1 MKAQY
6 AILRFAKYK
15 GPEIGHIESHN
26 ERTKEKYASN
36 PDVDTSRSHLNF
48 HLVTPQR
55 KYRAEA
61 EKQIAEAKAKKE
73 DVMVTKK
80 LLDQRNQ
87 LLLEQID
94 DTQNQIDDAAAQIA
108 RYELLEQE
116 QYELFCR
123 QVREEEERGTV
134 SYWSVLFKA
143 SSFTD
148 LLARMDFV
156 NEVMDYDRQVISDLQ
171 TTRRQLTEDK
181 AALEQQKSEMESS
194 QTKLQ
199 QQVDAASTLIR
210 EYEETEAGHQAM
222 LDEAAEDEARIQAL
236 IRQQQSSGSS
246 GGGGSSGSNS
256 GVDGY
261 IWPTNSTRVVTS
273 PYGERWCP
281 FHGYESHNGAD
292 IDAARGSAVLAA
304 KSGRV
309 IQAGWNGG
317 YGISVMIAHDDGIT
331 TLYGHMDGCSVSVGQ
346 TVSQGET
353 IGICGNTGNSSGA
366 HIHYTMYK
374 NGGTIDPLPYLPGYI
389 AWDW

>member
-1 MKAQY
+1 MFSRKRALSLLC
-6 AILRFAKYK
+6 AACMAASLLCMAK
-15 GPEIGHIESHN
+15 PVP
-26 ERTKEKYASN
+26 TYASSLS
-36 PDVDTSRSHLNF
+36 DQLQEARDA
-48 HLVTPQR
+48 Q
-55 KYRAEA
+55 AEL
-61 EKQIAEAKAKKE
+61 EKQIEAIQSDKSKALEEKA
-73 DVMVTKK
+73 
-80 LLDQRNQ
+80 LLDRQNDKLRSEIS
-87 LLLEQID
+87 LLQQQSDE
-94 DTQNQIDDAAAQIA
+94 TQTRIT
-108 RYELLEQE
+108 ELTQKEQE

-199 QQVDAASTLIR
+199 QQVDAASALVR

-236 IRQQQSSGSS
+236 IRQQQSGGSS
-246 GGGGSSGSNS
+246 GGSGSNS

-261 IWPTNSTRVVTS
+261 IWPTNNTRVVTS

>member
-1 MKAQY
+1 MFSRKRALSLLCAACMAASLLCMAKPVPTYADSLSDQLQEARDAQ
-6 AILRFAKYK
+6 
-15 GPEIGHIESHN
+15 
-26 ERTKEKYASN
+26 
-36 PDVDTSRSHLNF
+36 
-48 HLVTPQR
+48 
-55 KYRAEA
+55 AEL
-61 EKQIAEAKAKKE
+61 EKQIEAIQSDKSKALEEKA
-73 DVMVTKK
+73 
-80 LLDQRNQ
+80 LLDRQNDKLRSEIS
-87 LLLEQID
+87 LLQQQSDE
-94 DTQNQIDDAAAQIA
+94 TQA
-108 RYELLEQE
+108 RITELTQKEQE

-123 QVREEEERGTV
+123 QVREEEERGIV

-236 IRQQQSSGSS
+236 IRQQQSGGSS
-246 GGGGSSGSNS
+246 GGSGSSGSNS

-261 IWPTNSTRVVTS
+261 IWPTNNTRVVTS

>member
-1 MKAQY
+1 MFSRKRALSLLC
-6 AILRFAKYK
+6 AACMAASLLCMAK
-15 GPEIGHIESHN
+15 PVP
-26 ERTKEKYASN
+26 TYASSLS
-36 PDVDTSRSHLNF
+36 DQLQEARDA
-48 HLVTPQR
+48 Q
-55 KYRAEA
+55 AELERQIEA
-61 EKQIAEAKAKKE
+61 IQSDKSKALEEKA
-73 DVMVTKK
+73 
-80 LLDQRNQ
+80 LLDRQNDKLRSEIS
-87 LLLEQID
+87 LLQQQSDE
-94 DTQNQIDDAAAQIA
+94 TQTRIT
-108 RYELLEQE
+108 ELTQKEQE

-181 AALEQQKSEMESS
+181 AALEQQKSELESS

-261 IWPTNSTRVVTS
+261 IWPTNNTRVVTS

-346 TVSQGET
+346 TVAQGET

>member
-1 MKAQY
+1 MFSRKRALSLLC
-6 AILRFAKYK
+6 AACMAASLLCMAK
-15 GPEIGHIESHN
+15 PVP
-26 ERTKEKYASN
+26 TYASSLS
-36 PDVDTSRSHLNF
+36 DQLQEARDA
-48 HLVTPQR
+48 Q
-55 KYRAEA
+55 AEL
-61 EKQIAEAKAKKE
+61 EKQIEAIQSDKSKALEEKA
-73 DVMVTKK
+73 
-80 LLDQRNQ
+80 LLDRQNDKLRSEIS
-87 LLLEQID
+87 LLQQQSDE
-94 DTQNQIDDAAAQIA
+94 TQTRIT
-108 RYELLEQE
+108 ELTQKEQE

-143 SSFTD
+143 SSFSD

-236 IRQQQSSGSS
+236 IRQQQSGGSS
-246 GGGGSSGSNS
+246 GGSGSSGSNS

-261 IWPTNSTRVVTS
+261 IWPTNNTRVVTS

-389 AWDW
+389 AYDW

>member
-1 MKAQY
+1 MFSRKRALSLLCAACIAASLLCMAKPVPTYADSLSDQLQEARDAQ
-6 AILRFAKYK
+6 
-15 GPEIGHIESHN
+15 
-26 ERTKEKYASN
+26 
-36 PDVDTSRSHLNF
+36 
-48 HLVTPQR
+48 
-55 KYRAEA
+55 AEL
-61 EKQIAEAKAKKE
+61 EKQIEAIQSDKSKALEEKA
-73 DVMVTKK
+73 
-80 LLDQRNQ
+80 LLDRQNDKLRSEIS
-87 LLLEQID
+87 LLQQQSDE
-94 DTQNQIDDAAAQIA
+94 TQTRIT
-108 RYELLEQE
+108 ELTQKEQE

-236 IRQQQSSGSS
+236 IRQQQSGGSS
-246 GGGGSSGSNS
+246 GGSGSSGSNS

-261 IWPTNSTRVVTS
+261 IWPTNNTRVVTS

>member
-1 MKAQY
+1 MFSRKRALSLLCAACMAASLLCMAKPVPTYADSLSDQLQEARDAQ
-6 AILRFAKYK
+6 
-15 GPEIGHIESHN
+15 
-26 ERTKEKYASN
+26 
-36 PDVDTSRSHLNF
+36 
-48 HLVTPQR
+48 
-55 KYRAEA
+55 AEL
-61 EKQIAEAKAKKE
+61 EKQIEAIQSDKSKALEEKA
-73 DVMVTKK
+73 
-80 LLDQRNQ
+80 LLDRQNDKLRSEIS
-87 LLLEQID
+87 LLQQQSDE
-94 DTQNQIDDAAAQIA
+94 TQA
-108 RYELLEQE
+108 RITELTQKEQE

-236 IRQQQSSGSS
+236 IRQQQSGGSS
-246 GGGGSSGSNS
+246 GGSGSSGSNS

-261 IWPTNSTRVVTS
+261 IWPTNNTRVVTS

-389 AWDW
+389 PWDW

>member
-1 MKAQY
+1 MFSRKRALSLLCAACMAASLLCMAKPVPTYADSLSDQLQEARDAQ
-6 AILRFAKYK
+6 
-15 GPEIGHIESHN
+15 
-26 ERTKEKYASN
+26 
-36 PDVDTSRSHLNF
+36 
-48 HLVTPQR
+48 
-55 KYRAEA
+55 AEL
-61 EKQIAEAKAKKE
+61 EKQIEAIQSDKSKALEEKA
-73 DVMVTKK
+73 
-80 LLDQRNQ
+80 LLDRQNDKLRSEIS
-87 LLLEQID
+87 LLQQQSDE
-94 DTQNQIDDAAAQIA
+94 TQTRIT
-108 RYELLEQE
+108 ELTQKEQE

-171 TTRRQLTEDK
+171 TTRRQLTVDK

>member
-1 MKAQY
+1 MFSRKRALSLLC
-6 AILRFAKYK
+6 AACMAASLLCMAK
-15 GPEIGHIESHN
+15 PVP
-26 ERTKEKYASN
+26 TYASSLS
-36 PDVDTSRSHLNF
+36 DQLQEARDA
-48 HLVTPQR
+48 Q
-55 KYRAEA
+55 AEL
-61 EKQIAEAKAKKE
+61 EKQIEAIQSDKSKALEEKA
-73 DVMVTKK
+73 
-80 LLDQRNQ
+80 LLDRQNDKLRSEIS
-87 LLLEQID
+87 LLQQQSDE
-94 DTQNQIDDAAAQIA
+94 TQTRIT
-108 RYELLEQE
+108 ELTQKEQE

-148 LLARMDFV
+148 LLSRMDFV

-171 TTRRQLTEDK
+171 TTRQQLTEDK
-181 AALEQQKSEMESS
+181 AALEQQKSELESS

-199 QQVDAASTLIR
+199 QQVDAASALVR

-222 LDEAAEDEARIQAL
+222 LDEAAEDEARIQEL
-236 IRQQQSSGSS
+236 IRQQQSGGSSGGSGSS
-246 GGGGSSGSNS
+246 GGNS

-261 IWPTNSTRVVTS
+261 IWPTNNTRLVTS

-292 IDAARGSAVLAA
+292 IGAARGSAVLAA

-353 IGICGNTGNSSGA
+353 IGICGSTGNSTGA

>member
-1 MKAQY
+1 MFSRKRALSLLCAACMAASLLCMAKPVPTYADSLTDQLQEARDAQ
-6 AILRFAKYK
+6 
-15 GPEIGHIESHN
+15 
-26 ERTKEKYASN
+26 
-36 PDVDTSRSHLNF
+36 
-48 HLVTPQR
+48 
-55 KYRAEA
+55 AEL
-61 EKQIAEAKAKKE
+61 EKQIEAIQSDKSKALEEKA
-73 DVMVTKK
+73 
-80 LLDQRNQ
+80 LLDRQNDKLRSEIS
-87 LLLEQID
+87 LLQQQSDE
-94 DTQNQIDDAAAQIA
+94 TQA
-108 RYELLEQE
+108 RITELTQKEQE

-236 IRQQQSSGSS
+236 IRQQQSGGSSGSS
-246 GGGGSSGSNS
+246 GSSGSNS

-261 IWPTNSTRVVTS
+261 IWPTNNTRVVTS

>member
-1 MKAQY
+1 MFSRKRALSLLCAACMAASLLCMAKPVPTYADSLSDQLQEARDAQ
-6 AILRFAKYK
+6 
-15 GPEIGHIESHN
+15 
-26 ERTKEKYASN
+26 
-36 PDVDTSRSHLNF
+36 
-48 HLVTPQR
+48 
-55 KYRAEA
+55 AEL
-61 EKQIAEAKAKKE
+61 EKQIEAIQSDKSKALEEKA
-73 DVMVTKK
+73 
-80 LLDQRNQ
+80 LLDRQNDKLRSEIS
-87 LLLEQID
+87 LLQQQSDETQIRITEL
-94 DTQNQIDDAAAQIA
+94 TQK
-108 RYELLEQE
+108 EQE

-222 LDEAAEDEARIQAL
+222 LDEAAEDELRIQAL
-236 IRQQQSSGSS
+236 IRQQQSGGSS
-246 GGGGSSGSNS
+246 GGGGGSGSNS

-261 IWPTNSTRVVTS
+261 IWPTNNTRVVTS

>member
-1 MKAQY
+1 MFSRKRALSLLCAACMAASLLCMAKPVPTYADSLSDQLQEARDAQ
-6 AILRFAKYK
+6 
-15 GPEIGHIESHN
+15 
-26 ERTKEKYASN
+26 
-36 PDVDTSRSHLNF
+36 
-48 HLVTPQR
+48 
-55 KYRAEA
+55 AEL
-61 EKQIAEAKAKKE
+61 EKQIEAIQSDKSKALEEKA
-73 DVMVTKK
+73 
-80 LLDQRNQ
+80 LLDRQNDKLRSEIS
-87 LLLEQID
+87 LLQQQSDE
-94 DTQNQIDDAAAQIA
+94 TQTRIT
-108 RYELLEQE
+108 ELTQKEQE

-148 LLARMDFV
+148 LLSRMDFV

-181 AALEQQKSEMESS
+181 AALEQQKSELESS

-236 IRQQQSSGSS
+236 IRQQQSGGSS
-246 GGGGSSGSNS
+246 GGSGSSGSNS

-353 IGICGNTGNSSGA
+353 IGICGSTGNSTGA

>member
-1 MKAQY
+1 MFSRKRALSLLC
-6 AILRFAKYK
+6 AACMAASLLCMAK
-15 GPEIGHIESHN
+15 PIP
-26 ERTKEKYASN
+26 TYASSLS
-36 PDVDTSRSHLNF
+36 DQLQEARDA
-48 HLVTPQR
+48 Q
-55 KYRAEA
+55 AEL
-61 EKQIAEAKAKKE
+61 EKQIEAIQSDKSKALEEKA
-73 DVMVTKK
+73 
-80 LLDQRNQ
+80 LLDRQNDKLRSEIS
-87 LLLEQID
+87 LLQQQSDE
-94 DTQNQIDDAAAQIA
+94 TQA
-108 RYELLEQE
+108 RITELTQKEQE

-236 IRQQQSSGSS
+236 IRQQQSGGSSGSS
-246 GGGGSSGSNS
+246 GGSNS

-261 IWPTNSTRVVTS
+261 IWPTNNTRVVTS

>member
-1 MKAQY
+1 MFSRKRALSLLC
-6 AILRFAKYK
+6 AACMAASLLCMAR
-15 GPEIGHIESHN
+15 PVP
-26 ERTKEKYASN
+26 TYASSLS
-36 PDVDTSRSHLNF
+36 DQLQEARDA
-48 HLVTPQR
+48 Q
-55 KYRAEA
+55 AEL
-61 EKQIAEAKAKKE
+61 EKQIEAIQSDKSKALEEKA
-73 DVMVTKK
+73 
-80 LLDQRNQ
+80 LLDRQNDKLRSEIS
-87 LLLEQID
+87 LLQQQSDE
-94 DTQNQIDDAAAQIA
+94 TQTRIT
-108 RYELLEQE
+108 ELTQKEQE

-181 AALEQQKSEMESS
+181 AALEQQKSELESS

-236 IRQQQSSGSS
+236 IRQQQSGGSS
-246 GGGGSSGSNS
+246 GGGGGSGSNS

-261 IWPTNSTRVVTS
+261 IWPTNNTRVVTS

>member
-1 MKAQY
+1 MFSRKRALSLLC
-6 AILRFAKYK
+6 AACMAASLLCMAK
-15 GPEIGHIESHN
+15 PVP
-26 ERTKEKYASN
+26 TYASSLS
-36 PDVDTSRSHLNF
+36 DQLQEARDA
-48 HLVTPQR
+48 Q
-55 KYRAEA
+55 AEL
-61 EKQIAEAKAKKE
+61 EKQIEAIQSDKSKALEEKA
-73 DVMVTKK
+73 
-80 LLDQRNQ
+80 LLDRQNDKLRSEIS
-87 LLLEQID
+87 LLQQQSDE
-94 DTQNQIDDAAAQIA
+94 TQTRIT
-108 RYELLEQE
+108 ELTQKEQE

-148 LLARMDFV
+148 LLSRMDFV

-171 TTRRQLTEDK
+171 TTRQQLTEDK

-199 QQVDAASTLIR
+199 QQVDAASALVR

-222 LDEAAEDEARIQAL
+222 LDEAAEDEARIQDL
-236 IRQQQSSGSS
+236 IRQQQSGGSS
-246 GGGGSSGSNS
+246 GGSGSSGSNS

-261 IWPTNSTRVVTS
+261 IWPTNNTRVVTS

>member
-1 MKAQY
+1 MFSRKRALSLLC
-6 AILRFAKYK
+6 AACMAASLLCMAK
-15 GPEIGHIESHN
+15 PVP
-26 ERTKEKYASN
+26 TYASSLS
-36 PDVDTSRSHLNF
+36 DQLQEARDA
-48 HLVTPQR
+48 Q
-55 KYRAEA
+55 AEL
-61 EKQIAEAKAKKE
+61 EKQIEAIQSDKSKALEEKA
-73 DVMVTKK
+73 
-80 LLDQRNQ
+80 LLDRQNDKLRSEIS
-87 LLLEQID
+87 LLQQQSDE
-94 DTQNQIDDAAAQIA
+94 TQTRIT
-108 RYELLEQE
+108 ELTQKEQE

-292 IDAARGSAVLAA
+292 IDATRGSAVLAA

>member
-1 MKAQY
+1 MFSRKRALSLLC
-6 AILRFAKYK
+6 AACMAASLLCMAK
-15 GPEIGHIESHN
+15 PVP
-26 ERTKEKYASN
+26 TYASSLS
-36 PDVDTSRSHLNF
+36 DQLQEARDA
-48 HLVTPQR
+48 Q
-55 KYRAEA
+55 AEL
-61 EKQIAEAKAKKE
+61 EKQIEAIQSDKSKALEEKA
-73 DVMVTKK
+73 
-80 LLDQRNQ
+80 LLDRQNDKLRSEIS
-87 LLLEQID
+87 LLQQQSDE
-94 DTQNQIDDAAAQIA
+94 TQTRIT
-108 RYELLEQE
+108 ELTQKEQE

-199 QQVDAASTLIR
+199 QQVDAASNLIR

-236 IRQQQSSGSS
+236 IRQQQSGGSS
-246 GGGGSSGSNS
+246 GGGGGSGTNS

-261 IWPTNSTRVVTS
+261 IWPTNNTRVVTS

-389 AWDW
+389 PWDW

>member
-1 MKAQY
+1 MFSRKRALSLLC
-6 AILRFAKYK
+6 AACMAASLLCMAK
-15 GPEIGHIESHN
+15 PVP
-26 ERTKEKYASN
+26 TYASSLS
-36 PDVDTSRSHLNF
+36 DQLQEARDA
-48 HLVTPQR
+48 Q
-55 KYRAEA
+55 AEL
-61 EKQIAEAKAKKE
+61 EKQIEAIQSDKSKALEEKA
-73 DVMVTKK
+73 
-80 LLDQRNQ
+80 LLDRQNDKLRSEIS
-87 LLLEQID
+87 LLQQQSDE
-94 DTQNQIDDAAAQIA
+94 TQA
-108 RYELLEQE
+108 RITELTQKEQE

-171 TTRRQLTEDK
+171 TTRQQLTEDK
-181 AALEQQKSEMESS
+181 AALEQQKSELESS

-199 QQVDAASTLIR
+199 QQVDAASALVR

-222 LDEAAEDEARIQAL
+222 LDEAAEDEARIQEL
-236 IRQQQSSGSS
+236 IRQQQSGGSS
-246 GGGGSSGSNS
+246 GGSGSSGSNS

-261 IWPTNSTRVVTS
+261 IWPTNNTRLVTS

-292 IDAARGSAVLAA
+292 IGAARGSAVLAA

-353 IGICGNTGNSSGA
+353 IGFCGSTGNSTGA

>member
-1 MKAQY
+1 MFSRKRALSLLC
-6 AILRFAKYK
+6 AACMAASLLCMAK
-15 GPEIGHIESHN
+15 PVP
-26 ERTKEKYASN
+26 TYASSLS
-36 PDVDTSRSHLNF
+36 DQLQEARDA
-48 HLVTPQR
+48 Q
-55 KYRAEA
+55 AEL
-61 EKQIAEAKAKKE
+61 EKQIEAIQSDKSKALEEKA
-73 DVMVTKK
+73 
-80 LLDQRNQ
+80 LLDRQNDKLRSEIS
-87 LLLEQID
+87 LLQQQSDE
-94 DTQNQIDDAAAQIA
+94 TQTRIT
-108 RYELLEQE
+108 ELTQKEQE

-199 QQVDAASTLIR
+199 QQVDAADALIL
-210 EYEETEAGHQAM
+210 EYGKTEASRQAM

-236 IRQQQSSGSS
+236 IRQQQSGGSSGSS
-246 GGGGSSGSNS
+246 GSSGSNS

-261 IWPTNSTRVVTS
+261 IWPTTSTRVITS
-273 PYGERWCP
+273 PYGERWNP
-281 FHGYESHNGAD
+281 YHGWHNGVD

-346 TVSQGET
+346 TVSRGET

>member
-1 MKAQY
+1 MFSRKRALSLLC
-6 AILRFAKYK
+6 AACMAASLLCMAK
-15 GPEIGHIESHN
+15 PVP
-26 ERTKEKYASN
+26 TYASSLS
-36 PDVDTSRSHLNF
+36 DQLQEARDA
-48 HLVTPQR
+48 Q
-55 KYRAEA
+55 AEL
-61 EKQIAEAKAKKE
+61 EKQIEAIQSDKSKALEEKA
-73 DVMVTKK
+73 
-80 LLDQRNQ
+80 LLDRQNDKLRSEIS
-87 LLLEQID
+87 LLQQQSDE
-94 DTQNQIDDAAAQIA
+94 TQA
-108 RYELLEQE
+108 RITELTQKEQE

-236 IRQQQSSGSS
+236 IRQQQSGGSS

-261 IWPTNSTRVVTS
+261 IWPTNNTRVVTS

-304 KSGRV
+304 KAGRV

>member
-1 MKAQY
+1 MFSRKRALSLLCAACMAASLLCMAKPVPTYADSLSDQLQEARDAQ
-6 AILRFAKYK
+6 
-15 GPEIGHIESHN
+15 
-26 ERTKEKYASN
+26 
-36 PDVDTSRSHLNF
+36 
-48 HLVTPQR
+48 
-55 KYRAEA
+55 AEL
-61 EKQIAEAKAKKE
+61 EKQIEAIQSDKSKALEEKA
-73 DVMVTKK
+73 
-80 LLDQRNQ
+80 LLDRQNDKLRSEIS
-87 LLLEQID
+87 LLQQQSDE
-94 DTQNQIDDAAAQIA
+94 TQA
-108 RYELLEQE
+108 RITELTQKEQE

-171 TTRRQLTEDK
+171 ATRQQLTEDK
-181 AALEQQKSEMESS
+181 AALEQQKSELESS

-199 QQVDAASTLIR
+199 QQVDAASALIR

-236 IRQQQSSGSS
+236 IRQQQSGGSS
-246 GGGGSSGSNS
+246 GGSGSSGSNS

-261 IWPTNSTRVVTS
+261 IWPTNNTRVVTS

>member
-1 MKAQY
+1 MFSRKRALSLLCAACMAASLLCMAKPVPTYADSLADQLQEARDAQ
-6 AILRFAKYK
+6 
-15 GPEIGHIESHN
+15 
-26 ERTKEKYASN
+26 
-36 PDVDTSRSHLNF
+36 
-48 HLVTPQR
+48 
-55 KYRAEA
+55 AEL
-61 EKQIAEAKAKKE
+61 EKQIEAIQSDKSKALEEKA
-73 DVMVTKK
+73 
-80 LLDQRNQ
+80 LLDRQNDKLRSEIS
-87 LLLEQID
+87 LLQQQSDE
-94 DTQNQIDDAAAQIA
+94 TQA
-108 RYELLEQE
+108 RITELTQKEQE

-171 TTRRQLTEDK
+171 ATRRQLTEDK
-181 AALEQQKSEMESS
+181 AALEQQKSELESS

-199 QQVDAASTLIR
+199 QQVDAASALIR

-222 LDEAAEDEARIQAL
+222 LDEAAEDEARIQEL
-236 IRQQQSSGSS
+236 IRQQQSGGSS

-261 IWPTNSTRVVTS
+261 IWPTNNTRVVTS

>member
-1 MKAQY
+1 MFSRKRALSLLC
-6 AILRFAKYK
+6 AACMAASLLCMAK
-15 GPEIGHIESHN
+15 PVP
-26 ERTKEKYASN
+26 TYASSLS
-36 PDVDTSRSHLNF
+36 DQLQEARDA
-48 HLVTPQR
+48 Q
-55 KYRAEA
+55 AEL
-61 EKQIAEAKAKKE
+61 EKQIEAIQSDKSKALEEKA
-73 DVMVTKK
+73 
-80 LLDQRNQ
+80 LLDRQNDKLRSEIS
-87 LLLEQID
+87 LLQQQSDE
-94 DTQNQIDDAAAQIA
+94 TQTRIT
-108 RYELLEQE
+108 ELTQKEQE

-171 TTRRQLTEDK
+171 TTRQQLTEDK

-236 IRQQQSSGSS
+236 IRQQQSGGSS

-261 IWPTNSTRVVTS
+261 IWPTNNTRVVTS

>member
-1 MKAQY
+1 MFSRKRALSLLCAACMAASLLCMAKPVPTYADSLSDQLQEARDAQ
-6 AILRFAKYK
+6 
-15 GPEIGHIESHN
+15 
-26 ERTKEKYASN
+26 
-36 PDVDTSRSHLNF
+36 
-48 HLVTPQR
+48 
-55 KYRAEA
+55 AEL
-61 EKQIAEAKAKKE
+61 EKQIEAIQSDKSKALEEKA
-73 DVMVTKK
+73 
-80 LLDQRNQ
+80 LLDRQNDKLRSEIS
-87 LLLEQID
+87 LLQQQSDE
-94 DTQNQIDDAAAQIA
+94 TQA
-108 RYELLEQE
+108 RITELTQKEQE

-171 TTRRQLTEDK
+171 ATRRQLTEDK

-236 IRQQQSSGSS
+236 IRQQQSGGSS
-246 GGGGSSGSNS
+246 GGSGSSGSNS

-261 IWPTNSTRVVTS
+261 IWPTNNTRVVTS

>member
-1 MKAQY
+1 MFSRKRALSLLC
-6 AILRFAKYK
+6 AACMAASLLCMAK
-15 GPEIGHIESHN
+15 PVP
-26 ERTKEKYASN
+26 TYASSLS
-36 PDVDTSRSHLNF
+36 DQLQEARDA
-48 HLVTPQR
+48 Q
-55 KYRAEA
+55 AEL
-61 EKQIAEAKAKKE
+61 EKQIEAIQSDKSKALEEKA
-73 DVMVTKK
+73 
-80 LLDQRNQ
+80 LLDRQNDKLRSEIS
-87 LLLEQID
+87 LLQQQSDE
-94 DTQNQIDDAAAQIA
+94 TQA
-108 RYELLEQE
+108 RITELTQKEQE

-236 IRQQQSSGSS
+236 IRQQQSGGSS
-246 GGGGSSGSNS
+246 GGGGGSGSNS
-256 GVDGY
+256 GVAGY
-261 IWPTNSTRVVTS
+261 IWPTIISRVVPS

>member
-1 MKAQY
+1 MFSRKRALSLLC
-6 AILRFAKYK
+6 AACMAASLLCMAK
-15 GPEIGHIESHN
+15 PVP
-26 ERTKEKYASN
+26 TYASSLS
-36 PDVDTSRSHLNF
+36 DQLQEARDA
-48 HLVTPQR
+48 Q
-55 KYRAEA
+55 AEL
-61 EKQIAEAKAKKE
+61 EKQIEAIQSDKSKALEEKA
-73 DVMVTKK
+73 
-80 LLDQRNQ
+80 LLDRQNDKLRSEIS
-87 LLLEQID
+87 LLQQQSDE
-94 DTQNQIDDAAAQIA
+94 TQTRIT
-108 RYELLEQE
+108 ELTQKEQE

-236 IRQQQSSGSS
+236 IRQQQSGGSS

-261 IWPTNSTRVVTS
+261 IWPTNNTRVVTS
-273 PYGERWCP
+273 PYGERWCT

>member
-1 MKAQY
+1 MFSRKRALSLLCAACMAASLLCMAKPVPTYADSLSDQLQEARDAQ
-6 AILRFAKYK
+6 
-15 GPEIGHIESHN
+15 
-26 ERTKEKYASN
+26 
-36 PDVDTSRSHLNF
+36 
-48 HLVTPQR
+48 
-55 KYRAEA
+55 AEL
-61 EKQIAEAKAKKE
+61 EKQIEAIQSDKSKALEEKA
-73 DVMVTKK
+73 
-80 LLDQRNQ
+80 LLDRQNDKLRSEIS
-87 LLLEQID
+87 LLQQQSDE
-94 DTQNQIDDAAAQIA
+94 TQTRIT
-108 RYELLEQE
+108 ELTQKEQE
-116 QYELFCR
+116 QYEMFCR

-236 IRQQQSSGSS
+236 IRQQQSGGSS
-246 GGGGSSGSNS
+246 GGSGSSGSNS

-261 IWPTNSTRVVTS
+261 IWPTNNTRVVTS

>member
-1 MKAQY
+1 MFSRKRALSLLC
-6 AILRFAKYK
+6 AACMAASLLCMAK
-15 GPEIGHIESHN
+15 PVP
-26 ERTKEKYASN
+26 TYASSLS
-36 PDVDTSRSHLNF
+36 DQLQEARDA
-48 HLVTPQR
+48 Q
-55 KYRAEA
+55 AEL
-61 EKQIAEAKAKKE
+61 EKQIEAIQSDKSKALEEKA
-73 DVMVTKK
+73 
-80 LLDQRNQ
+80 LLDRQNDKLRSEIS
-87 LLLEQID
+87 LLQQQSDE
-94 DTQNQIDDAAAQIA
+94 TQTRIT
-108 RYELLEQE
+108 ELTQKEQE

-199 QQVDAASTLIR
+199 QQVDAASALIR

-236 IRQQQSSGSS
+236 IRQQQSGGSS

-261 IWPTNSTRVVTS
+261 IWPTNNTRVVTS

>member
-1 MKAQY
+1 MFSRKRALSLLCAACMAASLLCMARPVPTYADSLSDQLQEARDAQTE
-6 AILRFAKYK
+6 L
-15 GPEIGHIESHN
+15 
-26 ERTKEKYASN
+26 
-36 PDVDTSRSHLNF
+36 
-48 HLVTPQR
+48 
-55 KYRAEA
+55 
-61 EKQIAEAKAKKE
+61 EKQIEAIQSDKSKALEEKA
-73 DVMVTKK
+73 
-80 LLDQRNQ
+80 LLDRQNDKLRSEIS
-87 LLLEQID
+87 LLQQQSDE
-94 DTQNQIDDAAAQIA
+94 TQA
-108 RYELLEQE
+108 RITELTQKEQE

-236 IRQQQSSGSS
+236 IRQQQSGGSS

-261 IWPTNSTRVVTS
+261 IWPTNNTRVVTS

>member
-1 MKAQY
+1 MFSRKRALSLLCAACMAASLLCMAKPVPTYADSLSDQLQEARDAQ
-6 AILRFAKYK
+6 
-15 GPEIGHIESHN
+15 
-26 ERTKEKYASN
+26 
-36 PDVDTSRSHLNF
+36 
-48 HLVTPQR
+48 
-55 KYRAEA
+55 AEL
-61 EKQIAEAKAKKE
+61 EKQIEAIQSDKSKALEEKA
-73 DVMVTKK
+73 
-80 LLDQRNQ
+80 LLDRQNDKLRSEIS
-87 LLLEQID
+87 LLQQQSDE
-94 DTQNQIDDAAAQIA
+94 TQTRIT
-108 RYELLEQE
+108 ELTQKEQE

-148 LLARMDFV
+148 LLSRMDFV

-171 TTRRQLTEDK
+171 TTRQQLTEDK
-181 AALEQQKSEMESS
+181 AALEQQKSELESS

-199 QQVDAASTLIR
+199 QQVDAASALVR

-222 LDEAAEDEARIQAL
+222 LDEAAEDEARIQEL
-236 IRQQQSSGSS
+236 IRQQQSGGSSGGSGSS
-246 GGGGSSGSNS
+246 GGNS

-261 IWPTNSTRVVTS
+261 IWPTNNTRLVTS

-292 IDAARGSAVLAA
+292 IGAARGSAVLAA

-353 IGICGNTGNSSGA
+353 IGICGSTGNSTGA

>member
-1 MKAQY
+1 MFSRKRALSLLC
-6 AILRFAKYK
+6 AACMAASLLCMAK
-15 GPEIGHIESHN
+15 PVP
-26 ERTKEKYASN
+26 TYASSLS
-36 PDVDTSRSHLNF
+36 DQLQEARDA
-48 HLVTPQR
+48 Q
-55 KYRAEA
+55 AEL
-61 EKQIAEAKAKKE
+61 EKQIEAIQSDKSKALEEKA
-73 DVMVTKK
+73 
-80 LLDQRNQ
+80 LLDRQNDKLRSEIS
-87 LLLEQID
+87 LLQQQSDE
-94 DTQNQIDDAAAQIA
+94 TQA
-108 RYELLEQE
+108 RITELTQKEQE

-236 IRQQQSSGSS
+236 IRQQQS
-246 GGGGSSGSNS
+246 GGGGGSGSNS

-261 IWPTNSTRVVTS
+261 IWPTNNTRVVTS

>member
-1 MKAQY
+1 MFSRKRALSLLCAACMAASLLCMAKPVPTYADSLSDQLQEVRDAQ
-6 AILRFAKYK
+6 
-15 GPEIGHIESHN
+15 
-26 ERTKEKYASN
+26 EK
-36 PDVDTSRSHLNF
+36 L
-48 HLVTPQR
+48 
-55 KYRAEA
+55 
-61 EKQIAEAKAKKE
+61 EKQIEAIQSDKSKALEEKA
-73 DVMVTKK
+73 
-80 LLDQRNQ
+80 LLDRQNDKLRSEIS
-87 LLLEQID
+87 LLQQQSDE
-94 DTQNQIDDAAAQIA
+94 TQA
-108 RYELLEQE
+108 RITELTQKEQE

-236 IRQQQSSGSS
+236 IRQQQSGGSS

-261 IWPTNSTRVVTS
+261 IWPTNNTRVVTS

>member
-1 MKAQY
+1 MFSRKRALSLLCAACMAASLLCMAKPVPTYADSLADQLQEARDAQ
-6 AILRFAKYK
+6 
-15 GPEIGHIESHN
+15 
-26 ERTKEKYASN
+26 
-36 PDVDTSRSHLNF
+36 
-48 HLVTPQR
+48 
-55 KYRAEA
+55 AEL
-61 EKQIAEAKAKKE
+61 EKQIEAIQSDKSKALEEKA
-73 DVMVTKK
+73 
-80 LLDQRNQ
+80 LLDRQNDKLRSEIS
-87 LLLEQID
+87 LLQQQSDE
-94 DTQNQIDDAAAQIA
+94 TQTRIT
-108 RYELLEQE
+108 ELTQKEQE

-236 IRQQQSSGSS
+236 IRQQQSGGSS
-246 GGGGSSGSNS
+246 GGSGSSGSNS

-261 IWPTNSTRVVTS
+261 IWPTNNTRVVTS

>member
-1 MKAQY
+1 MFSRKRALSLLC
-6 AILRFAKYK
+6 AACMAASLLCMAK
-15 GPEIGHIESHN
+15 PVP
-26 ERTKEKYASN
+26 TYASSLS
-36 PDVDTSRSHLNF
+36 DQLQEARDA
-48 HLVTPQR
+48 Q
-55 KYRAEA
+55 AEL
-61 EKQIAEAKAKKE
+61 EKQIEVIQSDKSKALEEKA
-73 DVMVTKK
+73 
-80 LLDQRNQ
+80 LLDRQNDKLRAEIS
-87 LLLEQID
+87 LLQQQSDE
-94 DTQNQIDDAAAQIA
+94 TQTRIT
-108 RYELLEQE
+108 ELTQKEQE

-236 IRQQQSSGSS
+236 IRQQQSGGSS
-246 GGGGSSGSNS
+246 GGSGSSGSNS

-261 IWPTNSTRVVTS
+261 IWPTNNTRVVTS

-317 YGISVMIAHDDGIT
+317 YGISVIIAHDDGIT

>member
-1 MKAQY
+1 MFSRKRALSLLC
-6 AILRFAKYK
+6 AACMAASLLCMAK
-15 GPEIGHIESHN
+15 PVP
-26 ERTKEKYASN
+26 TYASSLS
-36 PDVDTSRSHLNF
+36 DQLQEARDA
-48 HLVTPQR
+48 Q
-55 KYRAEA
+55 AEL
-61 EKQIAEAKAKKE
+61 EKQIEAIQSDKSKALEEKA
-73 DVMVTKK
+73 
-80 LLDQRNQ
+80 LLDRQNDKLRSEIS
-87 LLLEQID
+87 LLQQQSDE
-94 DTQNQIDDAAAQIA
+94 TQTRIA
-108 RYELLEQE
+108 ELTQKEQE

-246 GGGGSSGSNS
+246 GGSGSSGSNS

>member
-1 MKAQY
+1 MFSRKRALSLLC
-6 AILRFAKYK
+6 AACMAASLLCMAK
-15 GPEIGHIESHN
+15 PVP
-26 ERTKEKYASN
+26 TYASSLS
-36 PDVDTSRSHLNF
+36 DQLQEARDA
-48 HLVTPQR
+48 Q
-55 KYRAEA
+55 AEL
-61 EKQIAEAKAKKE
+61 EKQIEAIQSDKSKALEEKA
-73 DVMVTKK
+73 
-80 LLDQRNQ
+80 LLDRQNDKLRSEIS
-87 LLLEQID
+87 LLQQQSDETQIRITEL
-94 DTQNQIDDAAAQIA
+94 TQK
-108 RYELLEQE
+108 EQE

-236 IRQQQSSGSS
+236 IRQQQSGGSS
-246 GGGGSSGSNS
+246 GGSGSSGSNS

-261 IWPTNSTRVVTS
+261 IWPTNNTRVVTS

>member
-1 MKAQY
+1 MFSRKRALSLLCAACMVASLLCMAKPIPTYADSLSDQLQEARDAQ
-6 AILRFAKYK
+6 
-15 GPEIGHIESHN
+15 
-26 ERTKEKYASN
+26 
-36 PDVDTSRSHLNF
+36 
-48 HLVTPQR
+48 
-55 KYRAEA
+55 AEL
-61 EKQIAEAKAKKE
+61 EKQIEAIQSDKSKALEEKA
-73 DVMVTKK
+73 
-80 LLDQRNQ
+80 LLDRQNDKLRSEIS
-87 LLLEQID
+87 LLQQQSDE
-94 DTQNQIDDAAAQIA
+94 TQTRIT
-108 RYELLEQE
+108 ELTQKEQE

-171 TTRRQLTEDK
+171 TTRQQLTEDK

-236 IRQQQSSGSS
+236 IRQQQSGGSS
-246 GGGGSSGSNS
+246 GGSGSSGSNS

-261 IWPTNSTRVVTS
+261 IWPTNNTRVVTS

-292 IDAARGSAVLAA
+292 IGAARGSAVLAA

>member
-1 MKAQY
+1 MFSRKRALSLLCAACMAASLLCMAKPVPTYADSLSDQLQEARDAQ
-6 AILRFAKYK
+6 
-15 GPEIGHIESHN
+15 
-26 ERTKEKYASN
+26 
-36 PDVDTSRSHLNF
+36 
-48 HLVTPQR
+48 
-55 KYRAEA
+55 AEL
-61 EKQIAEAKAKKE
+61 EKQIEAIQSDKSKALEEKA
-73 DVMVTKK
+73 
-80 LLDQRNQ
+80 LLDRQNDKLRSEIS
-87 LLLEQID
+87 LLQQQSDE
-94 DTQNQIDDAAAQIA
+94 TQA
-108 RYELLEQE
+108 RITELTQKEQE
-116 QYELFCR
+116 QYELVCR

-171 TTRRQLTEDK
+171 ATRRQLTEDK

-236 IRQQQSSGSS
+236 IRQQQSGGSS
-246 GGGGSSGSNS
+246 GGSGSSGSNS

-261 IWPTNSTRVVTS
+261 IWPTNNTRVVTS